1 MGTIAGQEAI
11 ARYPAEAARRNP
23 KAGMEQAAQDA
34 GSLFAG
40 PDRNLELDCR
50 DLEMRWKYFF
60 GACIVVGA
68 ALLKAG
74 APLIA
79 VIAGIALAAFSNF
92 LRHRG
97 SSTGNGSAAAKAR

>member
-60 GACIVVGA
+60 GACLVVGA

-79 VIAGIALAAFSNF
+79 VIAGITLAALLN
-92 LRHRG
+92 LQRHRANSART
-97 SSTGNGSAAAKAR
+97 SSTVAKAR